1 MQVATDVPYIMASM
15 GLRRLSTQSALDRMS
30 LINQVPSGLTARRM
44 AAIASAGRGMSWMQS
59 SVTTRS

>member
-15 GLRRLSTQSALDRMS
+15 GLRRLSTQLALERMS
-30 LINQVPSGLTARRM
+30 LINQVPSGLMARRM